1 MRKVIGIGETVLDI
15 IFKGGKP
22 IEAVPGGSSFNAVIS
37 LGRAGVNASFISEAG
52 NDRIGE
58 YVIQFLRDNGVN
70 ADNVSIFPESKS
82 PLSLAFLDEN
92 NNADYIFYKDHPHD
106 QLEFATP
113 EINPGDIVLFGSFFA
128 LNPVVRP
135 QVAGFL
141 EYAKEHG
148 AILYYDINF
157 RASHQNEIMKIT
169 PNLIENLEMAD
180 FVRGNPEES
189 FPPDVVAGIHM
200 HRRIDVLTD
209 NLPEVREAR
218 EWFRNETRRVAPITL
233 DVMWDHFLSRHWS
246 QLSPDFPLQEFV
258 CYAREQVMT
267 ILPDS
272 PPRFIN
278 LNNYLWSEQWLVR
291 YRDMDFIQNVL
302 NGMASRRPRLDALRD
317 SWYDLNAHYAA
328 LETRFW
334 QFYPRMMAQ
343 ASRKAL

>member
-1 MRKVIGIGETVLDI
+1 MNFLAHLHLAHLAE
-15 IFKGGKP
+15 
-22 IEAVPGGSSFNAVIS
+22 SSLS
-37 LGRAGVNASFISEAG
+37 G
-52 NDRIGE
+52 N
-58 YVIQFLRDNGVN
+58 L
-70 ADNVSIFPESKS
+70 
-82 PLSLAFLDEN
+82 L
-92 NNADYIFYKDHPHD
+92 
-106 QLEFATP
+106 
-113 EINPGDIVLFGSFFA
+113 
-128 LNPVVRP
+128 
-135 QVAGFL
+135 
-141 EYAKEHG
+141 
-148 AILYYDINF
+148 
-157 RASHQNEIMKIT
+157 
-169 PNLIENLEMAD
+169 AD

-218 EWFRNETRRVAPITL
+218 EWFRSETRRVAPITL

-317 SWYDLNAHYAA
+317 SWYDLDAHYDA

-334 QFYPRMMAQ
+334 QFYLAEHRNIRHGLLYLVLHIKPCTDEQHYPKQDETRNNHQRHGIA
-343 ASRKAL
+343 AARL